1 MDGAF
6 KNCVFMAVEPV
17 FLYSLVDQI
26 TGFRQVPALTMLQ
39 HLFSSYGE
47 IDDINLK
54 GNVVKIM
61 KPYDPT

>member
-1 MDGAF
+1 MSPMV
-6 KNCVFMAVEPV
+6 N
-17 FLYSLVDQI
+17 QI
-26 TGFRQVPALTMLQ
+26 TGSGQVSALTMLQ